1 MYALADWLA
10 STFLLDLS
18 NWLSLTPLSS
28 WIQMNFWVIPM
39 TQTVHILAICAVVG
53 SSFMINLRIV
63 ELAGRSQTMTWTAS
77 RFLPWVW
84 WGLPVLLL
92 TGIILVIG
100 EPHRELLNPS
110 FWMKM
115 ILVIVA
121 TIMTLWF
128 QGTVRRNVAFWET
141 SHNKRV
147 GIRIFAVALMIV
159 WVVIMVL
166 GRWIAYSPVGG
177 G

>member
-1 MYALADWLA
+1 MYAIAEWLT

-18 NWLSLTPLSS
+18 NWLSLTPVSG
-28 WIQMNFWVIPM
+28 WIQQNFWVIPT

-53 SSFMINLRIV
+53 SAFMINLRIV

-92 TGIILVIG
+92 TGLILIVG

-110 FWMKM
+110 FWIKM
-115 ILVIVA
+115 ILILVA
-121 TIMTLWF
+121 IAATLWF
-128 QGTVRRNVAFWET
+128 QSTVRKNIAFWET
-141 SHNKRV
+141 SHSKRV
-147 GIRIFAVALMIV
+147 GIRIAAVASIV
-159 WVVIMVL
+159 LWCAIIVF
-166 GRWIAYSPVGG
+166 GRWIAYSPVGV
-177 G
+177 